1 MYLKRLCF
9 KNHFPV
15 LFYSVFTSFC
25 SLSWQ
30 AHLENCEGLLTAC
43 PNNCGIK
50 IASDKVMPLNQ
61 FRFLTL
67 VSFSALDIKISNTD
81 STVNDIVS
89 VKSYVNRLF
98 DPAWK
103 PWGSRSVRFSS
114 LQRLWCPFLWA
125 RSKKAERGW
134 VPAGLLFPWSFSI
147 LSFASLLL
155 SNVTLNHYLDLKE
168 LFKLRHL
175 F

>member
-1 MYLKRLCF
+1 M
-9 KNHFPV
+9 
-15 LFYSVFTSFC
+15 
-25 SLSWQ
+25 SWQ

-61 FRFLTL
+61 FRFLSL
-67 VSFSALDIKISNTD
+67 LSFSALDIKISNTD

-103 PWGSRSVRFSS
+103 PWRSRSVRFSL
-114 LQRLWCPFLWA
+114 LQRLWCPFLRA
-125 RSKKAERGW
+125 RSEKAEQGW
-134 VPAGLLFPWSFSI
+134 VRAGLLFPWSFSI

-168 LFKLRHL
+168 LFITLYSLLYVIFFSQITSVFRAHYL
-175 F
+175 